1 MAIPALLGAAAKGL
15 ATGMAKDKAKNFITG
30 KKTTVKPD
38 AIKKKGG
45 PEMGPEQEGALVVRP
60 SSSLVESSTTSAL
73 APIRPSPAPIA
84 ETGKKVGATL
94 LEQIKN
100 KVIDI
105 DKVLKGMVSAKKE
118 ADVDEKQEKEDKG
131 RDEKEKLLEKVDKKD
146 KDKKISK
153 LKVPGKGLFAG
164 IFDFLKN
171 ILIGRLLV
179 WFIQTQKGVP
189 GGNILT
195 GIANFAEGIIDTLIG
210 VLDAVGGFL
219 VYTNKKSEEA
229 KEWLK
234 ENRGDE
240 AEERY
245 EGLLGALTDL
255 FNAFV
260 IVGSAFAALGGLKGP
275 GKGPGKKPD
284 KPGKK
289 PDKPGVKPKTK
300 PLGKGKPGMKPTG
313 PRGAARAMQMK
324 HGHAARGIYENAIEN
339 GKSPRAAKAAVDKA
353 LKKGQIVSK
362 PQTGSL
368 GGTDKGSRIAKG
380 GLKRIPKRLATKVLG
395 KQGIMAMKGIAK
407 GFSKIPILGPIVV
420 AVSSLLA
427 DEPPGLALFK
437 GLGAALGGFLGTFI
451 PIPVVGTLIG
461 EALGVFVGDL
471 LYTLILGKG
480 PKEAGEKLMKAIQ
493 TALDVGGLALKFFMD
508 GGKRFID
515 NFPTIDIPD
524 IKPASILGNVL
535 SINPLYKAMMDFE
548 VKIPGGGGRH
558 FMIDRLPLPDEWK
571 TALKEGFSIR
581 GILDGLPGLQEI
593 LGAFAQFIPGMDKY
607 IENGALKKIPNLFLM
622 TPLGLPFLM
631 PHVAKSFLPDIFKSK
646 GRGEKKPN
654 NDAKSAPTDSSSSE
668 GGGLFGGL
676 FGGGDKKQPELTGND
691 EGGAA
696 IPDGDGQTAA
706 GTSTKGMITGP
717 AGYSRIGAGAAY
729 HVDTKFHSSLG
740 MGGMISAMDKM
751 ADAYAAKNKEMVFSG
766 QGYARLKAYKS
777 DLDPK
782 EKKALLTSAIDA
794 HSHSTFMR
802 AEGFKP
808 FDYYIPD
815 TGIRDLYHPST
826 EKAEIILPDFGG
838 KTNVG
843 ALYSGYGKS
852 ANIFDSSGKHVA
864 MTGHGDLAYAEGGET
879 LAIPHMA
886 LIGEK
891 GKEFV
896 VDADS
901 YEPIEKMY
909 PGLFDAINEATGE
922 DAVAALMEYTDYER
936 PQQQPVMA
944 GVGGGSA
951 GETVNN
957 EPTSNTATTG
967 SGIQM
972 HRGGARAR
980 KFSFRYKHG

>member
-15 ATGMAKDKAKNFITG
+15 ATGMAKDKAKDFITG
-30 KKTTVKPD
+30 KKKTVKPD

-45 PEMGPEQEGALVVRP
+45 PDGEIQNKGGALAVRP
-60 SSSLVESSTTSAL
+60 SAALVPAS
-73 APIRPSPAPIA
+73 PGPVPAP
-84 ETGKKVGATL
+84 ETATPVSVGKKSKSSL
-94 LEQIKN
+94 LEQIR
-100 KVIDI
+100 
-105 DKVLKGMVSAKKE
+105 DKVVQIDQVLKRTLATQRNAAKDDRKQQE
-118 ADVDEKQEKEDKG
+118 NVKRGEQEKT
-131 RDEKEKLLEKVDKKD
+131 LEKVDPKD
-146 KDKKISK
+146 NDKKVK
-153 LKVPGKGLFAG
+153 GLKVPGKGLFAG

-179 WFIQTQKGVP
+179 WFIETQKGVP
-189 GGNILT
+189 GGNILL

-210 VLDAVGGFL
+210 VLDAIGGFL
-219 VYTNKKSEEA
+219 VYTNKKSDEA
-229 KEWLK
+229 KAWLK

-240 AEERY
+240 AEQRY
-245 EGLLGALTDL
+245 EGLLGALTNL

-275 GKGPGKKPD
+275 GSGPK
-284 KPGKK
+284 KPGK
-289 PDKPGVKPKTK
+289 PGTPGKPGVKPTTK
-300 PLGKGKPGMKPTG
+300 PLGAGKPGMKPTG
-313 PRGAARAMQMK
+313 PSRAAKLMQKK
-324 HGHAARGIYENAIEN
+324 HGHAARGIYENAIDN
-339 GKSPRAAKAAVDKA
+339 GKTPKQAKAAVDKA
-353 LKKGQIVSK
+353 LKKGQITSK

-368 GGTDKGSRIAKG
+368 GGTDKGSKITKG
-380 GLKRIPKRLATKVLG
+380 GLKKVPKRLATKVLG

-427 DEPPGLALFK
+427 GEPPGQALFK

-451 PIPVVGTLIG
+451 PIPVLGTMLG
-461 EALGVFVGDL
+461 EVLGTFVGDL
-471 LYTLILGKG
+471 LYSLILGGG
-480 PKEAGEKLMKAIQ
+480 PKEAGRKLMNAIK
-493 TALDVGGLALKFFMD
+493 TALDVGGLIVKFVGD
-508 GGKRFID
+508 GFKKFINGFFEKD
-515 NFPTIDIPD
+515 SIEIPD
-524 IKPASILGNVL
+524 GLGRRVAATKIVEFL
-535 SINPLYKAMMDFE
+535 GMKDFL
-548 VKIPGGGGRH
+548 K
-558 FMIDRLPLPDEWK
+558 DR
-571 TALKEGFSIR
+571 GYV
-581 GILDGLPGLQEI
+581 DGKGQVTK
-593 LGAFAQFIPGMDKY
+593 F
-607 IENGALKKIPNLFLM
+607 PNLMNLVNPFSMIGL
-622 TPLGLPFLM
+622 LGKAFFGDM
-631 PHVAKSFLPDIFKSK
+631 SRTI
-646 GRGEKKPN
+646 
-654 NDAKSAPTDSSSSE
+654 DSSSEEE
-668 GGGLFGGL
+668 GGGFFDGLFGGAAQASEL
-676 FGGGDKKQPELTGND
+676 PELRGND
-691 EGGAA
+691 EGGTD

-717 AGYSRIGAGAAY
+717 AGYNRIGAGAAY

-751 ADAYAAKNKEMVFSG
+751 ADAYAARGKEIVFSG

-794 HSHSTFMR
+794 HSHSSFMR

-843 ALYSGYGKS
+843 ALYGGYGKS

-879 LAIPHMA
+879 LATPHMA

-891 GKEFV
+891 GREFV

-901 YEPIEKMY
+901 YEPIERML
-909 PGLFDAINEATGE
+909 PGLFDAINEAKGE
-922 DAVAALMEYTDYER
+922 DAVATLMAYTDYER
-936 PQQQPVMA
+936 PQQQEPAMVSA
-944 GVGGGSA
+944 GGGQPSA
-951 GETVNN
+951 SN
-957 EPTSNTATTG
+957 EPSSNTAMGGGT
-967 SGIQM
+967 QM

>member
-15 ATGMAKDKAKNFITG
+15 ATGMAKDKAKDFITG
-30 KKTTVKPD
+30 KKKTVKPD

-45 PEMGPEQEGALVVRP
+45 PDGEIQNKGGALAVRP
-60 SSSLVESSTTSAL
+60 SAALVPASLGPVPT
-73 APIRPSPAPIA
+73 P
-84 ETGKKVGATL
+84 ETATPVSVGKKSKSSL
-94 LEQIKN
+94 LEQIR
-100 KVIDI
+100 
-105 DKVLKGMVSAKKE
+105 DKVVQIDQVLKRTLATQRNAAKDDRKQQE
-118 ADVDEKQEKEDKG
+118 NVKRGEQEKT
-131 RDEKEKLLEKVDKKD
+131 LEKVDKKD
-146 KDKKISK
+146 KDNKVKG

-179 WFIQTQKGVP
+179 WFIETQKGVP

-210 VLDAVGGFL
+210 VLDAIGGFL

-229 KEWLK
+229 KDWLK
-234 ENRGDE
+234 RNRGDE

-245 EGLLGALTDL
+245 EGLLGALTNL

-275 GKGPGKKPD
+275 GGGAKPTP
-284 KPGKK
+284 KPGT
-289 PDKPGVKPKTK
+289 PGTPGKPGVKPTTK
-300 PLGKGKPGMKPTG
+300 PLGAGKPGMKPTG
-313 PRGAARAMQMK
+313 PSRAAALMQKK
-324 HGHAARGIYENAIEN
+324 HGHAARGIYENAIDN
-339 GKSPRAAKAAVDKA
+339 GKTPKQAKAAVDKA
-353 LKKGQIVSK
+353 LKKGQITSK

-368 GGTDKGSRIAKG
+368 GGTDKGSKITKG
-380 GLKRIPKRLATKVLG
+380 GLKKVPKRLATKVLG

-407 GFSKIPILGPIVV
+407 GFSRVPILGPIVV
-420 AVSSLLA
+420 AVASLLA
-427 DEPPGLALFK
+427 GEPPGQALFK

-451 PIPVVGTLIG
+451 PIPVLGTMLG
-461 EALGVFVGDL
+461 EVLGTFVGDL
-471 LYTLILGKG
+471 LYSLILGGG
-480 PKEAGEKLMKAIQ
+480 PKEAGDKLMNAIK
-493 TALDVGGLALKFFMD
+493 TALDVGGLIVKFVGD
-508 GGKRFID
+508 GFKKFINGFFEKD
-515 NFPTIDIPD
+515 PIEIPD
-524 IKPASILGNVL
+524 GLGRRVAATKIVEFLGMKDFLKDRGYVDGKDQVTKFPNL
-535 SINPLYKAMMDFE
+535 MNLINPFS
-548 VKIPGGGGRH
+548 
-558 FMIDRLPLPDEWK
+558 MI
-571 TALKEGFSIR
+571 
-581 GILDGLPGLQEI
+581 GL
-593 LGAFAQFIPGMDKY
+593 LG
-607 IENGALKKIPNLFLM
+607 
-622 TPLGLPFLM
+622 
-631 PHVAKSFLPDIFKSK
+631 KSFFGDIS
-646 GRGEKKPN
+646 
-654 NDAKSAPTDSSSSE
+654 STSDSSSASAKE
-668 GGGLFGGL
+668 EDDKGESGERAWWDFAGVFS
-676 FGGGDKKQPELTGND
+676 GGGDQPELRGND
-691 EGGAA
+691 EGGTD

-717 AGYSRIGAGAAY
+717 AGYNRIGAGAAY

-751 ADAYAAKNKEMVFSG
+751 ADAYAARGKEIVFSG

-838 KTNVG
+838 TTKVG
-843 ALYSGYGKS
+843 SLYGGYGKS

-879 LAIPHMA
+879 LATPHMA

-901 YEPIEKMY
+901 YEPIERMF
-909 PGLFDAINEATGE
+909 PGLFDAINEAKGE

-936 PQQQPVMA
+936 PQQQEPMMS
-944 GVGGGSA
+944 GVGGGQSS
-951 GETVNN
+951 VSN
-957 EPTSNTATTG
+957 EPSSNTTAG
-967 SGIQM
+967 G
-972 HRGGARAR
+972 GGFVGGPGARAR
-980 KFSFRYKHG
+980 VKRNFSFRYKHG

>member
-1 MAIPALLGAAAKGL
+1 MPAPLVGLAAGLVKGAVVAGRGAMVVGRGAMVVGRAGARGAGALARATARGAARGGASGARDFIKGR
-15 ATGMAKDKAKNFITG
+15 
-30 KKTTVKPD
+30 KKTVKPD

-60 SSSLVESSTTSAL
+60 SSPLVESTSAL
-73 APIRPSPAPIA
+73 APIRPSPVPIA

-131 RDEKEKLLEKVDKKD
+131 RDKKEKLLEKVDKKD

-219 VYTNKKSEEA
+219 VYTNKKSKEA

-240 AEERY
+240 AVERY
-245 EGLLGALTDL
+245 EGLLGGLTDL

-313 PRGAARAMQMK
+313 PRGAARTMQMK

-368 GGTDKGSRIAKG
+368 GGTDKGSKIAKG
-380 GLKRIPKRLATKVLG
+380 GLKKIPKRLATKVLG

-407 GFSKIPILGPIVV
+407 GFSRIPILGPIVV

-427 DEPPGLALFK
+427 GEPPGQALFK

-451 PIPVVGTLIG
+451 PIPILGTMLG
-461 EALGVFVGDL
+461 EVMGTFVGDL
-471 LYTLILGKG
+471 LYSLILGG
-480 PKEAGEKLMKAIQ
+480 GTKEAGDKLMNAIK
-493 TALDVGGLALKFFMD
+493 TALDVGGLIVKFVGDGFKNFINGFFEKDPIEIPD
-508 GGKRFID
+508 GGFRRSAATKIVEFLGMKDFLKDRGYVD
-515 NFPTIDIPD
+515 GKDQVTKFPN
-524 IKPASILGNVL
+524 LMNL
-535 SINPLYKAMMDFE
+535 INP
-548 VKIPGGGGRH
+548 
-558 FMIDRLPLPDEWK
+558 
-571 TALKEGFSIR
+571 FSVI
-581 GILDGLPGLQEI
+581 GL
-593 LGAFAQFIPGMDKY
+593 LGQ
-607 IENGALKKIPNLFLM
+607 
-622 TPLGLPFLM
+622 
-631 PHVAKSFLPDIFKSK
+631 SFFGDIS
-646 GRGEKKPN
+646 
-654 NDAKSAPTDSSSSE
+654 STTDSSSAKAVE
-668 GGGLFGGL
+668 EDKEEGGGGLFGGL

-740 MGGMISAMDKM
+740 MSGMISAMDKM
-751 ADAYAAKNKEMVFSG
+751 ADAYAAKNKEIVFSG

-843 ALYSGYGKS
+843 ALYGGYGKS

-896 VDADS
+896 IDADS

-922 DAVAALMEYTDYER
+922 DAVAVLMEYTDYER
-936 PQQQPVMA
+936 PQQQPAMA

-951 GETVNN
+951 GETINN
-957 EPTSNTATTG
+957 EPTSNTATTDG
-967 SGIQM
+967 GIQM